1 MEGIILKY
9 YSNLFQ
15 SSQPTEFAELIEAV
29 VPKVSQEMN
38 SSLTSEFQGVEVFKA
53 LKQMYPLKSPGPD
66 GMPPLFFQHFWPT
79 IGNVVTKIVLDF
91 LNHSNFPPKF
101 NETLI
106 VLVPKIKNPK
116 KVTDFR
122 PISLCNVMYKLAS
135 KVLANRRKK
144 VLPKIISNT
153 QSAFVHGRLITD
165 NVLVAFETMHHIN
178 QKKGGKVGEM
188 ALKLDMS
195 KAYDRVEWISLDKIM
210 E

>member
-79 IGNVVTKIVLDF
+79 IGNVVTKTILDL
-91 LNHSNFPPKF
+91 LNHSIVPPKF
-101 NETLI
+101 NETHI

-116 KVTDFR
+116 KV
-122 PISLCNVMYKLAS
+122 
-135 KVLANRRKK
+135 
-144 VLPKIISNT
+144 LPKIIGDT
-153 QSAFVHGRLITD
+153 QSAFVHRRLITD
-165 NVLVAFETMHHIN
+165 NVLVVFETMHHIN

-195 KAYDRVEWISLDKIM
+195 KAYDRVEWICLDNIM